1 MELRCG
7 SSCALSYVGI
17 SNRQLVW
24 YKIDTCYYRTKES
37 RRCLLRE
44 TRDYYQWQ
52 EDRLWMT
59 SWQILSV
66 NYVFPTQDIDWRSTD
81 RSCQKKDSNLFWF
94 FFSRS
99 QHEWDQ
105 TKSVWTDI
113 VGVTLRIPSYIHS
126 VANQLSRVIFKHTI
140 EQKCICSLIN
150 VFKVRINKKSC
161 AIMFVTRNRKR
172 R

>member
-1 MELRCG
+1 MELRCR

-24 YKIDTCYYRTKES
+24 YKINTCYYCTKES

-44 TRDYYQWQ
+44 TRDYYRWQ
-52 EDRLWMT
+52 EDRLWKT

-81 RSCQKKDSNLFWF
+81 RLYQKKDSNLFWF

-113 VGVTLRIPSYIHS
+113 VGVTLRILSYIHS

-140 EQKCICSLIN
+140 EQKSICFLIN
-150 VFKVRINKKSC
+150 MFKVRINKKSC